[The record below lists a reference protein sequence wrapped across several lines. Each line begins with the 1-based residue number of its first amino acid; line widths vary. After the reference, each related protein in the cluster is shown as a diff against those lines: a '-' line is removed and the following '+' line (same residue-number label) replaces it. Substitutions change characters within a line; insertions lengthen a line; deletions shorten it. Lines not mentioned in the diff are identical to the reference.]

1 MASNFWEGEFYFD
14 GDFSNNHKVC
24 MIDFNSR
31 ESVKQI
37 GGTHVISTEKDN
49 SYNDTPFY
57 KVTERTMDNII
68 LQLCKTD
75 KKPWTTSDIQDIT
88 KWLFKE
94 NFKQFQPVDSV
105 YRDYNIV
112 YYLKAIDMKKFLN
125 PNMEGFLEITFQSY
139 DGYAYIIPWYSMTV
153 NPNGIGKI
161 TSLSNVE
168 KKYLPKI
175 KITSKTISTEEKVV
189 IKNTTNGDILTLKG
203 MNNEEVFIIDCAI
216 GSVVSFENNINRF
229 SILQDY
235 NFIGLEKGDNY
246 IQVTGNAKIEFIC
259 EFPIII

>member
-1 MASNFWEGEFYFD
+1 MASNFWEGEFYFN
-14 GDFSNNHKVC
+14 GIFSNAHKVC
-24 MIDFNSR
+24 MVDFNSR

-57 KVTERTMDNII
+57 RITERTMDNII

-75 KKPWTTSDIQDIT
+75 KKPWTTSDILDIT
-88 KWLFKE
+88 NWLFKE

-112 YYLKAIDMKKFLN
+112 YYLKAIDMKKLLN
-125 PNMEGFLEITFQSY
+125 PNMEGYLEITFQSY
-139 DGYAYIIPWYSMTV
+139 DGYAYIVPLNSIQIDGGSSKTV
-153 NPNGIGKI
+153 NNM
-161 TSLSNVE
+161 SNIY

-175 KITSKTISTEEKVV
+175 KVLNRGDVNSA
-189 IKNTTNGDILTLKG
+189 IKINNLTNGDVLTLKG
-203 MNNEEVFIIDCAI
+203 IQNSETIIIDCAI
-216 GSVVSFENNINRF
+216 GSVLNSNNKNRF
-229 SILQDY
+229 SVLQDY
-235 NFIGLEKGDNY
+235 NFIGFEKGKNT
-246 IQVTGNAKIEFIC
+246 IQVTGNAIVEFIC

>member
-1 MASNFWEGEFYFD
+1 MASNFWEGEFYFN
-14 GDFSNNHKVC
+14 GIFSNAHKVC

-57 KVTERTMDNII
+57 KVTERTMENII

-75 KKPWTTSDIQDIT
+75 KKPWTASDIIDIT
-88 KWLFKE
+88 NWLFTE
-94 NFKQFQPVDSV
+94 NFKKFQPVDSV
-105 YRDYNIV
+105 YQDYNIV

-125 PNMEGFLEITFQSY
+125 PNMEGYLEITFQSY
-139 DGYAYIIPWYSMTV
+139 DGYAYIIPNFKYNNTTS
-153 NPNGIGKI
+153 NQI
-161 TSLSNVE
+161 TIYNMSN

-175 KITSKTISTEEKVV
+175 KITSETTSIEEEVV
-189 IKNTTNGDILTLKG
+189 IENTTNGDILTLKG
-203 MNNEEVFIIDCAI
+203 MENNEMITIDCAI
-216 GSVVSFENNINRF
+216 GSVVNSNNENRF
-229 SILQDY
+229 ALLGKDSY
-235 NFIGLEKGDNY
+235 NFIGLERENNT
-246 IQVTGNAKIEFIC
+246 IQVTGNATVEFIC